1 MNTRYLSM
9 IAASAAIILATS
21 CSSDQEEVS
30 QANNLEIRLRADV
43 ENMAVTRAGT
53 SINGAQFDQSESINV
68 EIIDAKV
75 DQDGNPTT
83 KPASPARASYIFNTN
98 DAAGALSP
106 AGTTPYFPNTG
117 NKVNIYAYYP
127 STFGT
132 TVSSSDYT
140 WTDGSTTFSVA
151 ADQTTATG
159 YKASDLMYGVPASN
173 PVARTASTIPLTFTH
188 CLSKVI
194 VRIKG
199 DGNGVQTSSLST
211 ATVAMKAMTSAPVT
225 DAGVATSQTWS
236 SATATA
242 VSLGAGTATT
252 IETVDYYET
261 AAIVVPQS
269 IAASS
274 AGVITIT
281 LSDGA
286 VYTYTPSKA
295 LTLEAGKVHVFTIT
309 LGLYG
314 ISVSTSISQWGD
326 GTGDTQTITI

>member
-9 IAASAAIILATS
+9 IAASAAIILAAS
-21 CSSDQEEVS
+21 CSSEQDEIPS
-30 QANNLEIRLRADV
+30 ANVEIRLRADV
-43 ENMAVTRAGT
+43 ENMVVTRAGT

-83 KPASPARASYIFNTN
+83 KPASPARASYIFNTT

-106 AGTTPYFPNTG
+106 GGTTPYFPNTG

-173 PVARTASTIPLTFTH
+173 PVARTTSAIPLTFTH

-252 IETVDYYET
+252 IETVDYYES

-269 IAASS
+269 IAANS

-295 LTLEAGKVHVFTIT
+295 LTLEAGKVHIFTIT

-314 ISVSTSISQWGD
+314 ISVSATITAWGS
-326 GTGDTQTITI
+326 GTGDTASLIL